1 MSRQELDRRLA
12 AAQAADPTRT
22 RTQAAGRDLV
32 PVGKTIERLL
42 TASQEDSVS
51 IDQLRERMLLLRQRK
66 QALRHELNAPVS
78 DEAPMHRSW
87 PEVTVDRDHIR

>member
-1 MSRQELDRRLA
+1 MA
-12 AAQAADPTRT
+12 AAQAADPTST
-22 RTQAAGRDLV
+22 RTQAPKRDLA

-51 IDQLRERMLLLRQRK
+51 LDQLRERMPLLRQRE
-66 QALRHELNAPVS
+66 QGLRHELNAPVS

-87 PEVTVDRDHIR
+87 PEVTVDRDRIR